1 MRGETVAQRVWVH
14 DFLEGGLLSRSF
26 AGMVDRLGRD
36 RPITGVSIPARKQP
50 HAGLSSQPA
59 PVLAEFSEQ
68 HWAEHYVPVFASF
81 AASDVNH
88 HALTVDVADFQSGKF
103 GTPESGGVESHQQS
117 AMQGKASRIDQ
128 SRHFFLA
135 QDRR

>member
-1 MRGETVAQRVWVH
+1 MRGETVAQRVWVN
-14 DFLEGGLLSRSF
+14 DFLEGGILSRSF

-36 RPITGVSIPARKQP
+36 GPITGVSISARKQP
-50 HAGLSSQPA
+50 YAELASQPA
-59 PVLAEFSEQ
+59 PVLAEFVEQ
-68 HWAEHYVPVFASF
+68 HWTEHHVSVFASF
-81 AASDVNH
+81 AASDVFH
-88 HALTVDVADFQSGKF
+88 HALTGDVVDFQSGKF